1 MRIALV
7 FPPQGHFTQP
17 YLALP
22 ALQAYLK
29 QEGFADTHV
38 IDANIEAYEYFL
50 SRERLGVALE
60 KVRAKGCLA
69 DLEQRATLGYAD
81 MSAYRG
87 FSQAELSGEWVVEG
101 IEEAKAVLRDPE
113 RFYDR
118 DAYTRSARCIEQALA
133 LISAEFAPS
142 YFAPHGFS
150 MRHSVQSTDQILAGA
165 VDEEGN
171 PFLEFFRQVTLPQL
185 QELDPDLV
193 GISVTFTSQAIPAV
207 ALAILLK
214 AWKPS
219 LHITFGGGLMAYV
232 GKKLA
237 LRPELFDVID
247 SIVLLEGE
255 LPLTRIAR
263 ALDERRGLADIP
275 NIIYRQPA
283 GEVVIAPEAE
293 PLAIDSLPPPDFS
306 GLPLDLYFSPEFIIP
321 LAITRGCYWG
331 KCVFCTLHK
340 VIGPGYRGRS
350 IEKVVEDIRY
360 LKDKWGSRRF
370 YFPIEDLPPNMVK
383 RLPEAILEAGLDIDW
398 WCDAKIEP
406 EVFTDEVCANL
417 AQAGCKRLAF
427 GFESASE
434 RVLEL
439 MCKGSAPEPGM
450 EVIRRV
456 HAAGISVT
464 LYVMVGFPTETED
477 EARETLSMLLA
488 NRDSFEEVS
497 LRVFYLDDMSEV
509 YKRPEEFAIAGIVDE
524 PGMDLQ
530 VYRDFSTAT
539 GMTRARARRVYLTML
554 ERLKSNLPV
563 FQNDNLLYHELK
575 SHYFLYLV
583 RAGGVEQLMK
593 GAFAPVLVE
602 LDGGLAAGEL
612 DHAWRPRR
620 NPCLSSLP
628 LAFDRDEVDRALE
641 RATDGLTLPRYQF
654 DLIGGA
660 VLEQLNSSVS
670 PLAAKASVLLHNG
683 DTGEISC
690 LSPDAAAL
698 LESCTGAATLADIL
712 GGYDAGA
719 EHEMRAFLD
728 ELIRAGLLQSPAGIP
743 STQVQGATP

>member
-1 MRIALV
+1 MKIALV

-29 QEGFADTHV
+29 QEGFPDTHV
-38 IDANIEAYEYFL
+38 IDANIEAYEHFL
-50 SRERLGVALE
+50 SRERLGSALE
-60 KVRAKGCLA
+60 RVRSSGRLA
-69 DLEQRATLGYAD
+69 ALEGKSALGYRD
-81 MSAYRG
+81 MAAYRN
-87 FSQAELSGEWVVEG
+87 FSQAELTGEWVVEG
-101 IEEAKAVLRDPE
+101 IEDAKSVLRDPE

-150 MRHSVQSTDQILAGA
+150 MRHSVQSTDEILAGA

-171 PFLEFFRQVTLPQL
+171 PFLEFFRKVTLPQL

-207 ALAILLK
+207 ALAMLLK

-237 LRPELFDVID
+237 RRPELFDVID
-247 SIVLLEGE
+247 TIVLLEGE

-263 ALDERRGLADIP
+263 ALEGRRGFADIP
-275 NIIYRQPA
+275 NIIYRQPT
-283 GEVVIAPEAE
+283 GEVVVAPEAE
-293 PLAIDSLPPPDFS
+293 PLPIDTLPPPDFS
-306 GLPLDLYFSPEFIIP
+306 GLPLDLYLSPEFIIP

-350 IEKVVEDIRY
+350 IDKIIEDIRF
-360 LKDKWGSRRF
+360 LKEKWGSRLF
-370 YFPIEDLPPNMVK
+370 YFPIEDLPPNMVR
-383 RLPEAILEAGLDIDW
+383 RLPEAILEAELDIDW

-406 EVFTDEVCANL
+406 EVFTEEVCARL
-417 AQAGCKRLAF
+417 AEAGCKRLAF
-427 GFESASE
+427 GFESASA

-439 MCKGSAPEPGM
+439 MCKGSEPKPGM
-450 EVIRRV
+450 QVIRRV

-464 LYVMVGFPTETED
+464 LYVMVGFPTETEA
-477 EARETLSMLLA
+477 EARETLAMLLD
-488 NRDSFEEVS
+488 NRDAFEEVS

-509 YKRPEEFAIAGIVDE
+509 YKRPQEFAIAGIVDE

-530 VYRDFSTAT
+530 VYRDFSTT
-539 GMTRARARRVYLTML
+539 SGMSRARARRVYLEML

-583 RAGGVEQLMK
+583 HAGGVGELMS
-593 GAFAPVLVE
+593 GAFAEPRTL
-602 LDGGLAAGEL
+602 GGADCPE
-612 DHAWRPRR
+612 DWRPRA
-620 NPCLSSLP
+620 NPALRRLA
-628 LAFDRDEVDRALE
+628 LAFDREEVDRALE

-660 VLEQLNSSVS
+660 VEEGLNSSVE
-670 PLAAKASVLLHNG
+670 PLARRASTLVLNG
-683 DTGEISC
+683 ASGEISC
-690 LSPDAAAL
+690 LSPDGRAL
-698 LESCTGAATLADIL
+698 LASCDGSATLEVVL
-712 GGYDAGA
+712 GEYDPDQRPSVRDFIVELAG
-719 EHEMRAFLD
+719 
-728 ELIRAGLLQSPAGIP
+728 AGLLQAPRAVP
-743 STQVQGATP
+743 SIATEGVTP